1 MTEIALP
8 RREPYRTWPGAL
20 IVLAVIIAYVGT
32 LVVIDDE
39 TAPDL
44 DPVPANGQIRV
55 GSDVVFAAKRGWYVD
70 VTDATETSVSVVDAG
85 AGFNVTVSD
94 WDGTLADEVRRQ
106 KSLDE
111 AFSKAR
117 LLGDDTSFSIPGGL
131 EGTTFSYLIDQSQG
145 RGWISVDEQADR
157 AIVVYG
163 HAPIEVFQQ
172 ALPDFQDMLDSIR
185 TEAKP

>member
-1 MTEIALP
+1 M
-8 RREPYRTWPGAL
+8 
-20 IVLAVIIAYVGT
+20 IIAYVGT
-32 LVVIDDE
+32 LVVVDNE
-39 TAPDL
+39 TSPDL
-44 DPVPANGQIRV
+44 EPVPSGQLIQV
-55 GSDVVFAAKRGWYVD
+55 GPEVAFAPKDGWYLD
-70 VTDATETSVSVVDAG
+70 ATDASASSVSVSDSG
-85 AGFNVTVSD
+85 AVFSVSVSA

-106 KSLDE
+106 KGIDE

-163 HAPIEVFQQ
+163 HAPVEVFEQ
-172 ALPDFQDMLDSIR
+172 ALPEFQDMLDSIR
-185 TEAKP
+185 AEAKP